1 MAAAPKRPPLPQ
13 GFGLLYDFANSL
25 DLRRFV
31 QRGVSHTTGDK
42 LTTVEQ
48 LEEWMRGRGLLEK
61 GVRLSRSDYRKAIE
75 LREALRQFLRHAP
88 PDRRG
93 SGAAAQLNAAAAN
106 FPLIVRVSE
115 AGELELQPE
124 SRAALSGLGR
134 ILADLQL
141 AGESG
146 NLDRLK
152 MCASDE
158 CRWVFYD
165 RSKPA
170 TRRCCSSA
178 LCGNRQKTRT
188 YRTRHRL
195 RATSAQGA

>member
-1 MAAAPKRPPLPQ
+1 MAAAPKRPVLPQ
-13 GFGLLYDFANSL
+13 GFGLLYDFASSL

-31 QRGVSHTTGDK
+31 QGAASHTTGDK

-61 GVRLSRSDYRKAIE
+61 GVRLSRSDYRQASE
-75 LREALRQFLRHAP
+75 LREALRQFLRHSLP
-88 PDRRG
+88 NRRG
-93 SGAAAQLNAAAAN
+93 SGAAAQLNATAAN

-124 SRAALSGLGR
+124 SRAALSGLDS
-134 ILADLQL
+134 ILADLKL
-141 AGESG
+141 VSESG

-158 CRWVFYD
+158 CRWVFY

-170 TRRCCSSA
+170 TRRWCSPA

-188 YRTRHRL
+188 YRSRHRQQ
-195 RATSAQGA
+195 ATSAQGV